1 MSSASA
7 SASAS
12 ASIDAFLERF
22 VDDAGRRAEAREAM
36 ADLFAGLHQALAR
49 EFIANYRPA
58 EKPPKAAAAKAEKPA
73 CAALTA
79 KGQPCPRRACAD
91 SDTLCAGHLAQSLR
105 PAKAEKPPKTA
116 KAAAAKAEKPACAAL
131 TAKGQPCP
139 RRVCADS
146 DTLCA
151 GHLAQSLRPAKAE
164 KPPKTA
170 KAPKK
175 KAAAEKKAPRLV
187 PEHNHPL
194 AAEGEAAEGEA
205 CDLCQT
211 HGNAAAA
218 PAATPE
224 PPTAGGEFEAVSD
237 DLQARLRDILAN
249 ISEVDDAEAAEAE
262 EESDAEEEAEA
273 EAEASDSEDVED
285 EVDDDIEF

>member
-58 EKPPKAAAAKAEKPA
+58 EKPP
-73 CAALTA
+73 
-79 KGQPCPRRACAD
+79 
-91 SDTLCAGHLAQSLR
+91 
-105 PAKAEKPPKTA
+105 